1 VEGSDEHSNNRN
13 PGTTAGQGGAG
24 GETGVVEVS
33 LSVFLRRV
41 LVSFFL
47 PFFLLTV
54 SLALAACTSE
64 PSLIRAAKEGDTE
77 TVKTLLAAGA
87 DVHAKD
93 RDGWTALM
101 QAAFKG
107 HTDIVQ
113 TLLAAGTPVGEGFI
127 PLRL

>member
-1 VEGSDEHSNNRN
+1 M
-13 PGTTAGQGGAG
+13 
-24 GETGVVEVS
+24 
-33 LSVFLRRV
+33 FLRRV

-101 QAAFKG
+101 FAAVKG
-107 HTDIVQ
+107 HTDIVRVLRQ
-113 TLLAAGTPVGEGFI
+113 AGARE
-127 PLRL
+127 